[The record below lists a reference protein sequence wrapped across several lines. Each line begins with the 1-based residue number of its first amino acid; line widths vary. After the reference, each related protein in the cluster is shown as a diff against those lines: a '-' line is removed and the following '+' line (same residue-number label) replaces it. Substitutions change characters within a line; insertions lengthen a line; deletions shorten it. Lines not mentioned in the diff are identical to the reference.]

1 MQLESQ
7 THAAGTRAF
16 AGMLSGAVSKGGEP
30 RVAASVDWR
39 GRCGATNFVSMDTSN
54 RFREQIRF
62 IVEIDKLKGVL
73 RRTLLTDRSRREN
86 SAEHSWHLA
95 IMAMLLAEYA
105 EPDVDVRR
113 VMELVL
119 VHDLVEIDAGD
130 TFAYDADGNMDKALR
145 ERAAAD
151 RLFGILPPDQAVRIR
166 ELWDEFEAGETPEAR
181 YALALDRL
189 QPLLQ
194 NVSAEG
200 GAWRSHGVTREQV
213 LMRMS
218 PIRDLNASI
227 WAWVEWTIDN
237 VWAAGHIRSIED

>member
-1 MQLESQ
+1 ME
-7 THAAGTRAF
+7 
-16 AGMLSGAVSKGGEP
+16 
-30 RVAASVDWR
+30 
-39 GRCGATNFVSMDTSN
+39 TSD

-62 IVEIDKLKGVL
+62 IVEIDRLKGVL

-95 IMAMLLAEYA
+95 MMAMLLAEYA
-105 EPDVDVRR
+105 EPGINVAR

-130 TFAYDADGNMDKALR
+130 TFAYDEAGNMDKESR
-145 ERAAAD
+145 EQAAAD
-151 RLFGILPPDQAVRIR
+151 RIFGILPPDQAVRLR
-166 ELWDEFEAGETPEAR
+166 GLWDEFEAGRTAEAR

-194 NVSAEG
+194 NVNAEG

-213 LMRMS
+213 LLRMS
-218 PIRDLNASI
+218 PIRDLNESM
-227 WAWVEWTIDN
+227 WAWVVWTIDH
-237 VWAAGHIRSIED
+237 VWAAGHIRSIDD